1 MLDAKLLRELRPS
14 RPTTLV
20 QVCFFVPC
28 LQRSEQKQ
36 PRTYT
41 ASTPLLHS
49 IAQVSAFATLARI
62 CTMPFYSPA
71 IARCQSDNQPLPR
84 RSRLW
89 TLSCMTSAGLT
100 PSWQTHMGPIWD
112 PYRHLY
118 GPHMGFPHG
127 THMGFANGIGMG
139 PIWVFD
145 MGPIWVPHG
154 SHMGPIWVLQTG
166 LAWVPYGY
174 LIWDPYG
181 SHVGPRLQ
189 AHMGPIW
196 VP

>member
-1 MLDAKLLRELRPS
+1 MEIVLCR
-14 RPTTLV
+14 
-20 QVCFFVPC
+20 
-28 LQRSEQKQ
+28 
-36 PRTYT
+36 
-41 ASTPLLHS
+41 
-49 IAQVSAFATLARI
+49 
-62 CTMPFYSPA
+62 M
-71 IARCQSDNQPLPR
+71 ARCIIFGVPRLPVR
-84 RSRLW
+84 PCDERPPAMYGHFCLVPRVSVHDRYY
-89 TLSCMTSAGLT
+89 C

-112 PYRHLY
+112 PYGHLY

-166 LAWVPYGY
+166 LVWVPYGY

-181 SHVGPRLQ
+181 VDPTWDPYGFCKQDWYGS
-189 AHMGPIW
+189 HMGI
-196 VP
+196 